1 MEEVKKQGME
11 SLFVPYEIALALKE
25 LGFDEP
31 CFGHWN
37 YNNGEINYWYDEEIQ
52 NERTNKWFLN
62 LEEQFP
68 KMNKNGCA
76 APTHSQAFHFFREKY
91 GLMHI
96 INPYDFTAEINYL
109 NKRVVNDVYGDF
121 IPHDHLVD
129 DEGEEIKHLSYED
142 AEQACLLELIN
153 ICKKK

>member
-1 MEEVKKQGME
+1 MTH
-11 SLFVPYEIALALKE
+11 LFVPYEQALELKE

-31 CFGHWN
+31 CFASIDNFSKTPYIPSKGGTYFN
-37 YNNGEINYWYDEEIQ
+37 SKDYGKETVACPLYQ
-52 NERTNKWFLN
+52 
-62 LEEQFP
+62 
-68 KMNKNGCA
+68 
-76 APTHSQAFHFFREKY
+76 QAFHFFREKY

-96 INPYDFTAEINYL
+96 INPYDFTGEINYL

-142 AEQACLLELIN
+142 AENACLLELIN

>member
-1 MEEVKKQGME
+1 
-11 SLFVPYEIALALKE
+11 
-25 LGFDEP
+25 
-31 CFGHWN
+31 
-37 YNNGEINYWYDEEIQ
+37 
-52 NERTNKWFLN
+52 
-62 LEEQFP
+62 
-68 KMNKNGCA
+68 
-76 APTHSQAFHFFREKY
+76 
-91 GLMHI
+91 MHI

-142 AEQACLLELIN
+142 AENACLLELIN

>member
-1 MEEVKKQGME
+1 MTH
-11 SLFVPYEIALALKE
+11 LFVPYEQALELKE

-31 CFGHWN
+31 CLAYLKPN
-37 YNNGEINYWYDEEIQ
+37 VLTYEITIGEF
-52 NERTNKWFLN
+52 NEF
-62 LEEQFP
+62 EYHS
-68 KMNKNGCA
+68 
-76 APTHSQAFHFFREKY
+76 APTFSQAFHFFRNKY

-109 NKRVVNDVYGDF
+109 NKRVVDDVYGDF

-129 DEGEEIKHLSYED
+129 DEGEEIKHLSYEE
-142 AEQACLLELIN
+142 AETACLLELIN

>member
-1 MEEVKKQGME
+1 MQNNIE
-11 SLFVPYEIALALKE
+11 SLFVPYEQALALKE

-31 CFGHWN
+31 CLGYWRN
-37 YNNGEINYWYDEEIQ
+37 ENLPNPITIGQYTTKEDMEYEISGQDEYHNFENIIA
-52 NERTNKWFLN
+52 L
-62 LEEQFP
+62 
-68 KMNKNGCA
+68 
-76 APTHSQAFHFFREKY
+76 APLYQQAFRFFRSKY

-109 NKRVVNDVYGDF
+109 NKRVVDDVYGDF

-129 DEGEEIKHLSYED
+129 DKGEEIKHLSYEE
-142 AEQACLLELIN
+142 AEIACLLELIN